1 MKNNTKPGCCNFSVH
16 FGLRDGFR
24 THQITLSER
33 TKQKIGGIQK
43 MMFMICE
50 ETLGAQIHFIKNK
63 ISHELRDFRIL
74 VFESEKIS
82 RILSFSQKQ
91 VYARIVHSM
100 TATYPKESVNGGV
113 TVKVAPKSTTN
124 VIFPFHGT
132 SLS

>member
-1 MKNNTKPGCCNFSVH
+1 
-16 FGLRDGFR
+16 
-24 THQITLSER
+24 
-33 TKQKIGGIQK
+33 

-124 VIFPFHGT
+124 VIFPFHGMMVSFLETCVFGITRILGLRELPRGWET
-132 SLS
+132 SVLLDLGGADIVWSSLI